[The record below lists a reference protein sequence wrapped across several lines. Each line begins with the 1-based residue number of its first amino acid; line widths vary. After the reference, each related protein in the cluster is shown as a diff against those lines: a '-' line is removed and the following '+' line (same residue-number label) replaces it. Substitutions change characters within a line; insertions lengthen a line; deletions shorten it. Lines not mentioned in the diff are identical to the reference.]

1 MALEWEDDLGD
12 EMLEE
17 SDTQTNEHADT
28 TPVATADFIR
38 QSFETVL
45 KLHEEILDSKDA
57 QIRQLQD
64 ENRLLKDS
72 LLSVQKLYEED
83 RELLQLLK
91 KEIFDLQEELEFTR
105 RKYKMMWNQ
114 AIENYAKK

>member
-1 MALEWEDDLGD
+1 MALEWEEDLGD

-17 SDTQTNEHADT
+17 SKTQTSVQADAA
-28 TPVATADFIR
+28 PIAPAAFIR

-45 KLHEEILDSKDA
+45 KLHEEILSSKDA
-57 QIRQLQD
+57 QIRQLED
-64 ENRLLKDS
+64 ENRLLKES
-72 LLSVQKLYEED
+72 LLGIQKLYEED